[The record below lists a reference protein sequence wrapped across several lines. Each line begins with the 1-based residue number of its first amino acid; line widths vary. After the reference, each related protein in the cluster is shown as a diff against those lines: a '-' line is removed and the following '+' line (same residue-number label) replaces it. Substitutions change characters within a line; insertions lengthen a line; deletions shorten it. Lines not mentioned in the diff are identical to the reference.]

1 MYGRFIKYPVC
12 FQLWS
17 SKNVWS
23 EEERKKRANKSPGA
37 NIGLQQHPPW
47 VSRGWDLKRV
57 TLGQSTGLTTIAVF
71 RRLCTKEA
79 TIAKQSYFS
88 TKAIDLFCLIDVLM
102 ELCQIFQLS
111 DKFKSTNSRHDLQD
125 SRERMTANHRKLVW
139 LILVIPK
146 IGQSQYRTGI

>member
-1 MYGRFIKYPVC
+1 MSEQGLGSQKGYIGAVNWPDHYSS
-12 FQLWS
+12 FQKIMHKGGNN
-17 SKNVWS
+17 SK
-23 EEERKKRANKSPGA
+23 
-37 NIGLQQHPPW
+37 
-47 VSRGWDLKRV
+47 
-57 TLGQSTGLTTIAVF
+57 TI
-71 RRLCTKEA
+71 LLLH
-79 TIAKQSYFS
+79 Q
-88 TKAIDLFCLIDVLM
+88 DLFCLIDVLM